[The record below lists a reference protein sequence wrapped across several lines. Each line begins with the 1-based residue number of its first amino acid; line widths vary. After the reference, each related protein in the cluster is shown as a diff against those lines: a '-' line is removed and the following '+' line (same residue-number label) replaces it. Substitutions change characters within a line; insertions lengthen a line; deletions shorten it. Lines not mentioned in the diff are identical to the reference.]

1 MREFKVPLNLAARV
15 QATNR
20 LTLPQIGDTFAN
32 CDSLANITTPVIMRP
47 SS

>member
-15 QATNR
+15 QAPNR
-20 LTLPQIGDTFAN
+20 LPLPPIGDTFAY
-32 CDSLANITTPVIMRP
+32 CDRLAIITTPVIMRP